1 MTHEEIERAAQ
12 DWYRKRKAWTNV
24 PPPYILTALPDQ
36 PATAALRW
44 DWQEQNVH
52 LFIDWCT
59 QVLRERFALDIQITS
74 EDEDAQH
81 TPRYIR
87 LQLGEQQERCDWQ
100 YLNQNRWMG
109 AFCTIA
115 ERLLL
120 PSGVSVLNLET
131 GWFDTVLVFCR
142 TGYTEEIVRWF
153 PEVE

>member
-1 MTHEEIERAAQ
+1 
-12 DWYRKRKAWTNV
+12 
-24 PPPYILTALPDQ
+24 
-36 PATAALRW
+36 
-44 DWQEQNVH
+44 
-52 LFIDWCT
+52 
-59 QVLRERFALDIQITS
+59 
-74 EDEDAQH
+74 
-81 TPRYIR
+81 
-87 LQLGEQQERCDWQ
+87 
-100 YLNQNRWMG
+100 MG

>member
-1 MTHEEIERAAQ
+1 
-12 DWYRKRKAWTNV
+12 
-24 PPPYILTALPDQ
+24 
-36 PATAALRW
+36 
-44 DWQEQNVH
+44 
-52 LFIDWCT
+52 
-59 QVLRERFALDIQITS
+59 
-74 EDEDAQH
+74 
-81 TPRYIR
+81 

-100 YLNQNRWMG
+100 YLNHNRWMG